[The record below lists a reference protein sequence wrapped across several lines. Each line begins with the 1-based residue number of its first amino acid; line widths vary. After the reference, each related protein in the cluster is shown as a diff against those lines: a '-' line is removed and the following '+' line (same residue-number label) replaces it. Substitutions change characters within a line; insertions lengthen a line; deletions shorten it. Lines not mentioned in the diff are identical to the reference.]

1 MQKIDMIKLIKLK
14 IVPKNS
20 NRTRT
25 IDFLCAAELNVFPRT
40 DSNVSRPIIPAINIT
55 KIR

>member
-1 MQKIDMIKLIKLK
+1 MIKLIKLK

-20 NRTRT
+20 NITRT